1 MFKRI
6 AVIAAVVAAA
16 ALAVAPI
23 GSAAQPADPG
33 KGGRCIAAGVG
44 TLVSLDLIDEAAK
57 GQLDY
62 APLGSQPGGAGLIR
76 VEFAGPTY
84 LPLSTVIGLHRT
96 SPGLFAWCDGV

>member
-1 MFKRI
+1 MFRKI
-6 AVIAAVVAAA
+6 AVLATI
-16 ALAVAPI
+16 ALAAMALTATA
-23 GSAAQPADPG
+23 SAQRPADPG
-33 KGGRCIAAGVG
+33 DGGRCIAAGVG
-44 TLVSLDLIDEAAK
+44 TLVSLGLIDEAAK

-76 VEFAGPTY
+76 VAFAGPAY

>member
-23 GSAAQPADPG
+23 GSAAQPAPG

-44 TLVSLDLIDEAAK
+44 TLVSLGLVDEAAR
-57 GQLDY
+57 GEVDY
-62 APLGSQPGGAGLIR
+62 APLGLNGAGLIR
-76 VEFAGPTY
+76 VALPTGSF
-84 LPLSTVIGLHRT
+84 LPLGTVISLHRT
-96 SPGLFAWCDGV
+96 NPELFAWCDGV

>member
-1 MFKRI
+1 MFRRI
-6 AVIAAVVAAA
+6 AVLATI
-16 ALAVAPI
+16 ALAAMALTATA
-23 GSAAQPADPG
+23 SAQRPADPG

-44 TLVSLDLIDEAAK
+44 TLVSLGLIDEAAK

-76 VEFAGPTY
+76 VEFAGPAY

-96 SPGLFAWCDGV
+96 SPGLFAWCDSV

>member
-6 AVIAAVVAAA
+6 AVIAGVVAAA

-23 GSAAQPADPG
+23 GSAAKPADPG

-44 TLVSLDLIDEAAK
+44 TLVSLDAISAAAR
-57 GQLDY
+57 GELDY
-62 APLGSQPGGAGLIR
+62 APYGLNGLGLIR
-76 VEFAGPTY
+76 VALPAGSY

-96 SPGLFAWCDGV
+96 NPELFAWCDSV

>member
-6 AVIAAVVAAA
+6 AVIAAVAAAA

-44 TLVSLDLIDEAAK
+44 TLVSLGLIDDAARSEV
-57 GQLDY
+57 DY
-62 APLGSQPGGAGLIR
+62 APLGLNGAGLIR
-76 VEFAGPTY
+76 VALPAGSF
-84 LPLSTVIGLHRT
+84 LKLSTVIGLHRT
-96 SPGLFAWCDGV
+96 NPELFAWCDTV

>member
-1 MFKRI
+1 MFRKI
-6 AVIAAVVAAA
+6 AVLATI
-16 ALAVAPI
+16 ALAAMALTATA
-23 GSAAQPADPG
+23 SAERPADPG

-57 GQLDY
+57 GRLDY